1 MIFGFFSGRPFP
13 GTKKAEVACKKLV
26 ILAIAIGILAAPALA
41 QPAESVAGE
50 FIIKYKAASNSL
62 SRQARIRSN
71 LGVRSKADLPLI
83 DAQVVTATRAAGI
96 DHEYVKN
103 LLASGLVEY
112 VEPNYIYHT
121 TATPNDSRYSQ
132 LWGMHN
138 TGQTGGTA
146 DIDIDAPEA
155 WSIITGGTTVVG
167 VVDTGVDYNHPD
179 LANNIWTNPGE
190 IAGNNID
197 DDHNGYIDDVHGIN
211 AITGSGN
218 PFDDNAHG
226 THCSGTIGGVGN
238 NGTGVAGVNWNVKI
252 MGLKFLDANG
262 SGSTDAA
269 ITAINYA
276 VMMKNSGVN
285 LRVLS
290 NSWGGGGAS
299 QALQDAIEAAN
310 AAGIL
315 FVAAAGNDSSDN
327 DAVPS
332 YPANYD
338 VANVI
343 SVAALDHN
351 GNLASFS
358 NYGRTKV
365 HLAAPGVNIVSTTPN
380 NTYSSYSGTS
390 MATPHVSGVA
400 ALVANAEPGLTVAQL
415 RQRILRTVT
424 PLATMQGVVSTA
436 GMLNAFNALTNAQS
450 PEPPPTNPGV
460 TYTKRSASYNYDAT
474 LGTRVLNSDDGY
486 NTQNLSFTF
495 PFYGVDCTRISIS
508 ANGRMVPLSAG
519 QAEPTEQDYSNQNR
533 PGINVDHD
541 DLFPRANGSD
551 TGGVWF
557 KQTGDS
563 ATITWVMVPYAYRLS
578 AVADAEI
585 RVQAKISRTGRIELH
600 FADTLVGDVNYDSG
614 KSATVGLAPI
624 TGATGSALLVSNN
637 AADAAQLG
645 NGKALSFTTT
655 ARRVKNDIDGD
666 GRSDIVV
673 WRPSNGTF
681 YVRYSSGEFLTTGT
695 VQLGLPGDFPRIGD
709 FDGDGKADFAVW
721 RPEYGMWFFKTSMS
735 AYAVLSQFQWG
746 LPTDAPVVADID
758 GDGKTDFGIYRS
770 SSQWGVKSI
779 YAFVKSSGGF
789 NRDAALAGIAT
800 AVSNIQFDEVHS
812 DPVLADFQGTGSDLP
827 AVVEQLQRFWTI
839 KNTSSQLL
847 SSEPW
852 GYAGDTPFGCHF
864 LGDAKA
870 DRVISRIEQDNSIT
884 WYVIG
889 ATNTVKVLPFGAFGD
904 STGCGN
910 DFDGNGYDDLALFRN
925 YLGLWIFKDRQ
936 SSGATQFQWGLPG
949 DIAFL

>member
-1 MIFGFFSGRPFP
+1 MSTKRPAFLVLGLVLSAVIALP
-13 GTKKAEVACKKLV
+13 AHAETPDS
-26 ILAIAIGILAAPALA
+26 I
-41 QPAESVAGE
+41 AGE
-50 FIIKYKAASNSL
+50 FIIKYKAASNSP

-71 LGVRSKADLPLI
+71 LGVSSKSDLPLI
-83 DAQVVTATRAAGI
+83 DAQLVTATRSGGI

-112 VEPNYIYHT
+112 VEPNYIYRAL
-121 TATPNDSRYSQ
+121 ATPNDSRYSQ

-155 WSIITGGTTVVG
+155 WSIITGGNAVVG

-179 LANNIWTNPGE
+179 LRNNMWTNPGE

-197 DDHNGYIDDVHGIN
+197 DDNNGFIDDVHGIN
-211 AITGSGN
+211 AINNSGN

-226 THCSGTIGGVGN
+226 THCSGSIAGIGN
-238 NGTGVAGVNWNVKI
+238 NSAGVVGVNWNTKI
-252 MGLKFLDANG
+252 MALKFLDANG

-269 ITAINYA
+269 IRAINYA
-276 VMMKNSGVN
+276 VDMKNSGVN
-285 LRVLS
+285 IRVLS

-299 QALQDAIEAAN
+299 QALLEAIEAAN
-310 AAGIL
+310 NAGII
-315 FVAAAGNDSSDN
+315 FIAAAGNDSSDN
-327 DAVPS
+327 DSVPS
-332 YPANYD
+332 YPANYN
-338 VANVI
+338 VANVV
-343 SVAALDHN
+343 SVAAIDHN

-365 HLAAPGVNIVSTTPN
+365 HLAAPGVNIVSTVPN
-380 NTYSSYSGTS
+380 NSYSSFSGTS

-400 ALVANAEPGLTVAQL
+400 ALVLNAEPGLTVAQL
-415 RQRILRTVT
+415 KDRLLRTVT
-424 PLATMQGVVSTA
+424 PLSTLQGVVSTG
-436 GMLNAFNALTNAQS
+436 GMLNAFNALTNALS
-450 PEPPPTNPGV
+450 PEPPPADPGV
-460 TYTKRSASYNYDAT
+460 NYTKRAAAYSYDGT
-474 LGTRVLNSDDGY
+474 LGTRVINADDGY
-486 NTQNLSFTF
+486 NTQTLGFTF
-495 PFYGVDCTRISIS
+495 PFYGVDCTRISMS
-508 ANGRMVPLSAG
+508 ANGRIVPLAAG

-533 PGINVDHD
+533 PGVNVFQD
-541 DLFPRANGSD
+541 DLFPRVNGSD

-557 KQTGDS
+557 KQSSDS
-563 ATITWVMVPYAYRLS
+563 ATITWVMVPYGLRMS
-578 AVADAEI
+578 AAAEAEI
-585 RVQAKISRTGRIELH
+585 RVQAKLYRSGRIEFH
-600 FADTLVGDVNYDSG
+600 FADTLVGDATYDYG
-614 KSATVGLAPI
+614 KSATVGLSPI
-624 TGATGSALLVSNN
+624 PTATGAALLVLNN
-637 AADAAQLG
+637 TADASQVG
-645 NGKALSFTTT
+645 NGKALSFTTN
-655 ARRVKNDIDGD
+655 ARRVRNDIDGD

-681 YVRYSSGEFLTTGT
+681 YVRYSSGEFLTTAQI
-695 VQLGLPGDFPRIGD
+695 QLGLPGDVPRIGD

-746 LPTDAPVVADID
+746 LSTDAPVVGDVD

-770 SSQWGVKSI
+770 SSQWGVKSV
-779 YAFVKSSGGF
+779 YSFVKSSGGF
-789 NRDAALAGIAT
+789 NREAALAGMPS
-800 AVSNIQFDEVHS
+800 AVLNVLFDEVHS
-812 DPVLADFQGTGSDLP
+812 DPVLADFQGIGSDSP

-839 KNTSSQLL
+839 KNTSGQLL

-870 DRVISRIEQDNSIT
+870 DRVISRIETNNTIS

-889 ATNTVKVLPFGAFGD
+889 ASNVVKVLSFGAFGD
-904 STGCGN
+904 TTGCGN
-910 DFDGNGYDDLALFRN
+910 DYDGNGYDDLVLFRN

-936 SSGATQFQWGLPG
+936 SASATQFQWGLPG
-949 DIAFL
+949 DIAMM